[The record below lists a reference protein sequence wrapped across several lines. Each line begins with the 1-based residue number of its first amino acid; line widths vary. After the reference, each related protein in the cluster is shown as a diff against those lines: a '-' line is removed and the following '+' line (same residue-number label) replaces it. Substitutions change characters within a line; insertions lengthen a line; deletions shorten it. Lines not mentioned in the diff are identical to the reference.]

1 MPKGE
6 HGLSPE
12 GVDLLK
18 NLLVPNPKKR
28 WSAKKALTHLWF
40 KGETC
45 AREQMPKLTPIN
57 ELDRVRKRNKVEEE
71 K

>member
-6 HGLSPE
+6 FGLSPE

-18 NLLVPNPKKR
+18 NLLVANPKKR

-40 KGETC
+40 KGEMAT
-45 AREQMPKLTPIN
+45 RDQMPKHTPSN
-57 ELDRVRKRNKVEEE
+57 ELDRVRKRTKLEEE